1 MQVQGYK
8 TKAQEA
14 ESIISL
20 LKEENEA
27 LQQNNLDLAKQL
39 EEWRSKCHQLES
51 ANSLNQAKIAEEIR
65 KNMVKME

>member
-1 MQVQGYK
+1 LQVQGYK

-39 EEWRSKCHQLES
+39 EEWRSKYHQLES
-51 ANSLNQAKIAEEIR
+51 VNSLNQAKIAEEIR